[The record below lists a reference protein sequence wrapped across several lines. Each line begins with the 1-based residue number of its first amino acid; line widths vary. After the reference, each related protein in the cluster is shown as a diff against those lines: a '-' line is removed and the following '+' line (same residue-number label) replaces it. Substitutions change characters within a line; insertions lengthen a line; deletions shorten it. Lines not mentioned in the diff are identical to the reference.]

1 MKAQAASFILFVIS
15 CLSFYYTNIKTED
28 WKNTCS
34 DFTIK
39 IILPSLIISILG
51 YSIIVA
57 SGGSWKPWN
66 SGARSRE
73 LLTEPFEKIESAI
86 PIPTWASQD
95 IKPSFGNSV
104 S

>member
-1 MKAQAASFILFVIS
+1 MKAQAASFVLFVLS

-57 SGGSWKPWN
+57 GFSGSSWRPWN
-66 SGARSRE
+66 NGSRE